1 MAINEIPV
9 TVDYTSR
16 DYYAIREEL
25 IARVQNR
32 IPEWTGSEQA
42 DFGMAL
48 IEAFAYMGDIANYYI
63 DRIANEGFITTATQR
78 ESILAIAETY
88 GYVPTGYQNSLIDIT
103 FYNNSS
109 SPVTIPAGTRV
120 SGNVTIEDAVYTA
133 TFTTKASVIVPAFAT
148 GVRGQAIAFAYEG
161 ISNTVEAA
169 SPYGSLLG
177 SSNGQP
183 DQTLLIEDF
192 PVVSDSIAVYVQS
205 GTAYKKWTEVKHLL
219 DYGPNDTVY
228 STRLDKD
235 NNVYVVFGDGV
246 SGAIPTRLAS
256 IRAAYTI
263 GGGTLGNIA
272 TSIVDTIT
280 YVPGL
285 SESQTVAL
293 NGTIDVTNTSN
304 GLGGSEPESDDS
316 IRNNAPAYLNSQNR
330 AVTLGDME
338 NLALSVNNCGKAR
351 AIASSWTAVTMYL
364 APSRDINDPDPTPGL
379 VETATPGVYE
389 QTVEWTSLRDEV
401 KTYLADKVLVGT
413 TMTYVKPTYKPIYI
427 GINYTLD
434 TTYTEEDT
442 TKAIKKALLDNFS
455 YNYVAFGDTVNAEDI
470 VYVLQ
475 GVPGCKKPRVT
486 FLYIVG
492 GTPSIADI
500 TAADYEILTFSENDI
515 IVATV

>member
-1 MAINEIPV
+1 MADEVPV

-32 IPEWTGSEQA
+32 IPEWTGTDQA

-63 DRIANEGFITTATQR
+63 DRIANESFITTATQR

-88 GYVPTGYQNSLIDIT
+88 GYVPSGYQNALIDIT
-103 FYNNSS
+103 FYNNSTS
-109 SPVTIPAGTRV
+109 AVNIPAGTRV
-120 SGNVTIEDAVYTA
+120 SGTVTIEDAVFTT
-133 TFTTKASVIVPAFAT
+133 TFTTKQAVTVPAFASGT
-148 GVRGQAIAFAYEG
+148 RGQVVAFAYEG
-161 ISNTVEAA
+161 ISNTVEAGNV
-169 SPYGSLLG
+169 YGELLG

-183 DQTLLIEDF
+183 DQSFLIEDF
-192 PVVSDSIAVYVQS
+192 PVVSDSIDVYVQS
-205 GTAYKKWTEVKHLL
+205 GVTYKKWTEVKHLL

-235 NNVYVVFGDGV
+235 NNVYVLFGDGV
-246 SGAIPTRLAS
+246 SGSIPTRLAS
-256 IRAAYTI
+256 VRAVYVI

-272 TSIVDTIT
+272 TSVLDSIT

-285 SESQTVAL
+285 SESQTIAL

-304 GLGGSEPESDDS
+304 GLGGSDPETDDS

-330 AVTLGDME
+330 AVTLADME
-338 NLALSVNNCGKAR
+338 NLALSVNNCGKAK

-364 APSRDINDPDPTPGL
+364 APTRDINDSDATPGL
-379 VETATPGVYE
+379 VESATPGVYDA
-389 QTVEWTSLRDEV
+389 TVEWTSLRDAV
-401 KTYLADKVLVGT
+401 KDYVADKILVGT

-427 GINYTLD
+427 GVNFTLD
-434 TTYTEEDT
+434 PTYTEEDAI
-442 TKAIKKALLDNFS
+442 KNIKKALLDNFS
-455 YNYVAFGDTVNAEDI
+455 YNYVAFGDTVESEDI
-470 VYVLQ
+470 TFVLQ
-475 GVPGCKKPRVT
+475 GVPGCKKPKVT

-492 GTPSIADI
+492 STPSITAI
-500 TAADYEILTFSENDI
+500 TAADYEILTFAENDI
-515 IVATV
+515 IVAKV

>member
-1 MAINEIPV
+1 MANEVPV

-32 IPEWTGSEQA
+32 IPEWTGADQA

-48 IEAFAYMGDIANYYI
+48 IEAFAYMGDISNYYI
-63 DRIANEGFITTATQR
+63 DRIANESFITTATQR

-88 GYVPTGYQNSLIDIT
+88 GYVPSGYQNALIDIT
-103 FYNNSS
+103 FYNNSTS
-109 SPVTIPAGTRV
+109 AVTVPAGTRV
-120 SGNVTIEDAVYTA
+120 SGNVTVEDAVYTV
-133 TFTTKASVIVPAFAT
+133 TFTTKEAVTVPAFAA
-148 GVRGQAIAFAYEG
+148 GVRGQAKAFSYEG
-161 ISNTVEAA
+161 ISNTVEAL
-169 SPYGSLLG
+169 SVYGSLLG

-183 DQTLLIEDF
+183 DQSYVIEDF
-192 PVVSDSIAVYVQS
+192 PVVSDSIDVYVQS
-205 GTAYKKWTEVKHLL
+205 GVNYKKWTEVKHLL

-228 STRLDKD
+228 STRLDRE

-246 SGAIPTRLAS
+246 SGAIPTRLSS

-263 GGGTLGNIA
+263 GGGILGNIS
-272 TSIVDTIT
+272 TSVVDTIT

-285 SESQTVAL
+285 SESQTIAL
-293 NGTIDVTNTSN
+293 NGTLDVSNTSN

-330 AVTLGDME
+330 AVTLADIE
-338 NLALSVNNCGKAR
+338 NLALSVNNCGKAK
-351 AIASSWTAVTMYL
+351 AIASSYSAVTVYL
-364 APSRDINDPDPTPGL
+364 APSRDINDSDPTPGL
-379 VETATPGVYE
+379 IETATPDVYE
-389 QTVEWTSLRDEV
+389 ATVEWTSLRDEV
-401 KTYLADKVLVGT
+401 NTYLSDKVLIGT
-413 TMTYVKPTYKPIYI
+413 SLTFVKPTYKPIYI
-427 GINYTLD
+427 GINFTLD
-434 TTYTEEDT
+434 PTYEEEDAI
-442 TKAIKKALLDNFS
+442 KNIKKALLDNFS

-475 GVPGCKKPRVT
+475 GVAGCKKPRVT

-500 TAADYEILTFSENDI
+500 TAADYEILTFAENDL
-515 IVATV
+515 IVTAV